1 MDLLSI
7 LITVVIV
14 VIISYIIGKLWI
26 ASKWR
31 AVYMA
36 NMSEKQV
43 VQKLVDSCSTLTSSY
58 GFRDLES
65 SDDLLKGDLAC
76 PGSGLVTDSF
86 TSLGSSCSSGNSGA
100 CRPTRPHGFI
110 QVELDKSSTY
120 ACVTVLTNLK
130 SRAVE
135 LRVGGIGETGPLLA
149 ILPIYKGRTQTE
161 IEVSFEFV
169 QAINTGRIYAVIGGD
184 GARIRGQLM
193 GCAGIVI
200 Q

>member
-7 LITVVIV
+7 LITIVIV

-31 AVYMA
+31 AVYTA
-36 NMSEKQV
+36 SMSEKQV
-43 VQKLVDSCSTLTSSY
+43 VRKLVDSCSTLASSY
-58 GFRDLES
+58 GCRDLES
-65 SDDLLKGDLAC
+65 SADLLKGDLAC
-76 PGSGLVTDSF
+76 PGSGLMTESF
-86 TSLGSSCSSGNSGA
+86 SSLGSSCSSGNSGT
-100 CRPTRPHGFI
+100 CRPTRPYGLI
-110 QVELDKSSTY
+110 QVELDKSSTS

-130 SRAVE
+130 SQAVE

-149 ILPIYKGRTQTE
+149 ILPIHKDRIQTE

-169 QAINTGRIYAVIGGD
+169 QAINAGRIYAVIGG
-184 GARIRGQLM
+184 GGTRIRGQLM